1 MIIELVACD
10 FHSNSLN
17 ISIQSITF
25 AKILEN
31 RMLALTSEIII
42 IESDEDLEIVSTITA
57 EYNSKKNF
65 VVEYYCINH
74 EKGRKVIDYTAT
86 VDKEN
91 TAILAKR
98 LKVDPINLPQVIY
111 DEFGD
116 CTGTSRLSDIEYVF
130 KEILDFILDRGVK
143 YKLSSK

>member
-1 MIIELVACD
+1 MAVSYNKLWKKLIDLGMSKGDLRVRAG
-10 FHSNSLN
+10 
-17 ISIQSITF
+17 ISTRQL
-25 AKILEN
+25 AKLG
-31 RMLALTSEIII
+31 
-42 IESDEDLEIVSTITA
+42 
-57 EYNSKKNF
+57 KNEH
-65 VVEYYCINH
+65 V
-74 EKGRKVIDYTAT
+74 
-86 VDKEN
+86 N
-91 TAILAKR
+91 TEILAKR